1 MPRKRMISPDIW
13 TDPKFVSLTDDT
25 TRLLFI
31 GLFSN
36 ANDYGKLRGEWWSIR
51 SMVFPIN
58 ELPQEKIESML
69 GDLEKRDLIARYK
82 VKDEKYIKLANWE
95 KHQIVSHPAK
105 DQFPDPSSGDV
116 PESVQR
122 PPQQLVRVKL
132 VKVKLVKVK
141 LGEYAGTFHEI
152 LDLLKTIKG
161 YPFDLE
167 TDLDY
172 LIGIW
177 PDFEMADIPNEVKKW
192 RVWLMDNKGK
202 LGKKPNYRLRLR
214 HWLEIAKKRLLERK
228 ASEAKEGESTRRL
241 LERKA
246 SERDQAVTDNEGR
259 KRIGDIKR
267 KLAKKMEVLE

>member
-1 MPRKRMISPDIW
+1 MISPDIW
-13 TDPKFVSLTDDT
+13 TDPKFAALTDDT

-36 ANDYGKLRGEWWSIR
+36 ANDYGKLRGEWWTVR
-51 SMVFPIN
+51 SMVFPMN
-58 ELPQEKIESML
+58 ELPREKIESML
-69 GDLEKRDLIARYK
+69 EEIEKGDLIARYK
-82 VKDEKYIKLANWE
+82 VKDEKYIKLTNWD
-95 KHQIVSHPAK
+95 KHQTVSHPAK
-105 DQFPDPSSGDV
+105 DQFPDPSSGHT
-116 PESVQR
+116 PETLQR
-122 PPQQLVRVKL
+122 PPQQVKL
-132 VKVKLVKVK
+132 VEVRLREVK
-141 LGEYAGTFHEI
+141 LGEYAGTFQEI
-152 LDLLKTIKG
+152 LNLLKTIKG

-192 RVWLMDNKGK
+192 RVWLMDNEGK

-246 SERDQAVTDNEGR
+246 SERDQAVTNKEGR
-259 KRIGDIKR
+259 KKIGDIKR
-267 KLAKKMEVLE
+267 KLAKKMDVSE